1 MMTENEMKKY
11 ELAET
16 ELGTVAA
23 GGVNILRGVSTK
35 DANDSAIKKPGTVQ
49 GAQGYRLFR

>member
-1 MMTENEMKKY
+1 MMTANEMKKY

-16 ELGTVAA
+16 ELETVAA

-49 GAQGYRLFR
+49 GTQSRCFF